1 MNATP
6 PAPPVAKLSLRSK
19 IAWIWGYWRPHRG
32 FLVFLFFFTLLSSA
46 VTIAYPMVFKVVLD
60 RLSQATGSMGG
71 SGADIPEPAVR
82 QVLLILA
89 AIAAGRFIAGFYPSF
104 RAWMN
109 LKIDVDVRA
118 AVFARI
124 LGKDFRFF
132 NRFGTGDL
140 VTRLMDDISEYP
152 KISWFCCSGI
162 FRAVDSASRLLFC
175 VAAMLFLHW
184 KLTLIALLPL
194 PFMMY
199 VLYRVRARLT
209 EAGLKQQQAI
219 SETNEMLEKAF
230 SGIRIVKAFGAEPGQ
245 AQALARILE
254 RRIGVQYRLQKLWTS
269 ITTFD
274 SVATRVGQLVVLA
287 LGGVLA
293 ARGEITIGTIYAF
306 YVYLDMLV
314 QPMWDLPNLVVT
326 SRQAFVCID
335 REEEITHF
343 PVTVSHPAAGERL
356 GRLATLEFDRVTFG
370 YDGTRPA
377 VADLSFRI
385 ARGETVA
392 VVGPV
397 AAGKST
403 LLKLAAGLLVPDS
416 GALRINGRPLAE
428 WRWDGFRDRLG
439 YTPQDSLLFSE
450 SIREN
455 VTMGRGAEGAAGGP
469 PRAGDGDGHG
479 GRSEAGVAPA
489 GPGRPEAGV
498 ALGDGGRRGAGAEL
512 GRSSPEAWVHRV
524 LAVAQMEAELAN
536 LPEGIDTTLGQK
548 GSKIS
553 GGQRQR
559 VSIARALYGRPELLL
574 LDDCTASLDAENED
588 RLWAGLR
595 AILPDTT
602 VLLVSHRLATIRRA
616 GRILVLDQGRLSDQ
630 GTHEELAGRSEVYRR
645 FLERA
650 EERARVLESA

>member
-335 REEEITHF
+335 REEEVMRF
-343 PVTVSHPAAGERL
+343 PEGRSYPDEGPAPGP
-356 GRLATLEFDRVTFG
+356 LASLEFERVGFAYAEG
-370 YDGTRPA
+370 RP
-377 VADLSFRI
+377 VLQQVSFRVESGQTLAI
-385 ARGETVA
+385 
-392 VVGPV
+392 VGPV

-403 LLKLAAGLLVPDS
+403 VLRLACGLLVPDS
-416 GALRINGRPLAE
+416 GSVRFNGIPLEDYGAAEFRRRI
-428 WRWDGFRDRLG
+428 GFA
-439 YTPQDSLLFSE
+439 PQDSLLFSE

-455 VTMGRGAEGAAGGP
+455 VTMGRSIGRRAQDD
-469 PRAGDGDGHG
+469 PRPQPLRGNHGEPADPRNPDVAGDLT
-479 GRSEAGVAPA
+479 EAA
-489 GPGRPEAGV
+489 
-498 ALGDGGRRGAGAEL
+498 D
-512 GRSSPEAWVHRV
+512 EAWVQRV
-524 LAVAQMEAELAN
+524 LRAAQMDAELSRM
-536 LPEGIDTTLGQK
+536 PEGTGTVLGQK

-559 VSIARALYGRPELLL
+559 VSIARALYDHPEILL
-574 LDDCTASLDAENED
+574 LDDCTSSLDADNED
-588 RLWAGLR
+588 RLWEEIRRLR
-595 AILPDTT
+595 PDAA

-616 GRILVLDQGRLSDQ
+616 DRILVLDAGRSVDL
-630 GTHEELAGRSEVYRR
+630 GTHEELSDRCEVYRT
-645 FLERA
+645 FLQQASERERA
-650 EERARVLESA
+650 SESAAVPGA